1 MGREEAILRELK
13 NSILNYDEE
22 KAKEYANK
30 ALEEGVDPLKAVEE
44 GLAEGIR
51 EVGDKF
57 TREEVFL
64 PHLMVAA
71 ETMKSAL
78 EILNPEIRKRGKKT
92 KTKGTVVLGTIEGD
106 LHDIGKSIVAMMLEV
121 SGFTVYDL
129 GRDVLIDEFI
139 EKAKEVNADIIG
151 VSALMTTTMQGQ
163 KRLIDK
169 LKERNLFGNYKIM
182 IGGAA
187 VSEEWANKI
196 QADAYAEDAIEA
208 VNKAESLMQL

>member
-1 MGREEAILRELK
+1 MGREEVILGELK

-22 KAKEYANK
+22 RAKELANK
-30 ALEEGVDPLKAVEE
+30 ALEEGVDPLKAFEE

-92 KTKGTVVLGTIEGD
+92 MTKGTVIFGTIEGD
-106 LHDIGKSIVAMMLEV
+106 LHDIGKSIVAMMFEV

-129 GRDVLIDEFI
+129 GRDVLIDDFI

-163 KRLIDK
+163 KRLIDR
-169 LKERNLFGNYKIM
+169 LKEQNLFGNYKIM

-208 VNKAESLMQL
+208 VNKAESLMNL

>member
-1 MGREEAILRELK
+1 MVKEETILGELK

-22 KAKEYANK
+22 RAKELANK

-78 EILNPEIRKRGKKT
+78 EILNPEIRKRGKKI
-92 KTKGTVVLGTIEGD
+92 KTKGTVILGTIEGD
-106 LHDIGKSIVAMMLEV
+106 LHDIGKSIVAMMLEI

-129 GRDVLIDEFI
+129 GRDVLIH
-139 EKAKEVNADIIG
+139 
-151 VSALMTTTMQGQ
+151 M
-163 KRLIDK
+163 
-169 LKERNLFGNYKIM
+169 
-182 IGGAA
+182 
-187 VSEEWANKI
+187 
-196 QADAYAEDAIEA
+196 
-208 VNKAESLMQL
+208 

>member
-1 MGREEAILRELK
+1 MVTEETILGELK

-22 KAKEYANK
+22 KAKEFANK

-71 ETMKSAL
+71 ETMKSVL
-78 EILNPEIRKRGKKT
+78 EILNPEIRKRGKKI
-92 KTKGTVVLGTIEGD
+92 KTKGIVVLGTIEGD
-106 LHDIGKSIVAMMLEV
+106 LHDIGKSIVVMMLEV

-129 GRDVLIDEFI
+129 GRDVLIDKFI

-163 KRLIDK
+163 KRLIDR
-169 LKERNLFGNYKIM
+169 LKEQNLFGNYKIM

-208 VNKAESLMQL
+208 VNQAENLMNL

>member
-1 MGREEAILRELK
+1 MGREEIILGELK

-22 KAKEYANK
+22 RAKELANK

-78 EILNPEIRKRGKKT
+78 EILNPEIRKRGKKI
-92 KTKGTVVLGTIEGD
+92 KTKGTVILGTIEGD
-106 LHDIGKSIVAMMLEV
+106 LHDIGKSIVAMMLEI

-129 GRDVLIDEFI
+129 GRDVLIDDFI

-163 KRLIDK
+163 KRLIDR
-169 LKERNLFGNYKIM
+169 LKEQNLLGNYKIM

-208 VNKAESLMQL
+208 VNKAESLMNL